1 MRVFAVPLAAACLLA
16 PLAAR
21 ASDDD
26 PWFGPDK
33 LKHFGASAA
42 LATTGYAVGSAFF
55 DEVPERLAAGATLAL
70 GAGVAKEIADLAGAG
85 DPSLRDLVWDVVG
98 TGAGLLLAWGVDA
111 AFFAPAGGRDDAKL
125 VTFGARF

>member
-1 MRVFAVPLAAACLLA
+1 
-16 PLAAR
+16 
-21 ASDDD
+21 
-26 PWFGPDK
+26 
-33 LKHFGASAA
+33 
-42 LATTGYAVGSAFF
+42 
-55 DEVPERLAAGATLAL
+55 VPERLAAGATLAL